1 MEKLF
6 KVNDKD
12 NGRLS
17 MALFTGLFSNGA
29 V

>member
-6 KVNDKD
+6 KVNNKD

-17 MALFTGLFSNGA
+17 MLLFTGLFSNGA